1 MKKVINFFKRLFG
14 NRYIDIKVS
23 EKLKEAGLTPVF

>member
-14 NRYIDIKVS
+14 RKYVDIRKINN
-23 EKLKEAGLTPVF
+23 LKKMGITPIF